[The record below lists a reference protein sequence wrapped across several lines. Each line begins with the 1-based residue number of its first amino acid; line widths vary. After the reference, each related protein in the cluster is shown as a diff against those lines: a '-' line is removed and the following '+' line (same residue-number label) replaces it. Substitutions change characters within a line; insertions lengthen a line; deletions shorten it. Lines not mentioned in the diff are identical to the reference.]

1 MTQQTVDI
9 VRESLELGLPIIPFA
24 VVNDPQKNTPGER
37 LRVNYQK
44 SESEKM
50 ECEPVGDITDS
61 GYCDMELNMTKE
73 KPVKSLVS
81 QSSYVEM
88 SPSEDSRPTKSTAPP
103 RADVSALEDP
113 YMDMHQANI
122 FPASARKSSLFD
134 PDPFSLDAKKH
145 NPALLR
151 SFVEKTRLNLS
162 SSEKSGGSGKHKKG
176 NRHKD
181 DYAFLDLSKKSD
193 ISQGLHHMSL

>member
-1 MTQQTVDI
+1 MSQQTEDI

-24 VVNDPQKNTPGER
+24 VVNDPQKNNPSER
-37 LRVNYQK
+37 LRANYQK
-44 SESEKM
+44 SESDKVES
-50 ECEPVGDITDS
+50 EQVGDVTDS
-61 GYCDMELNMTKE
+61 GYCDMELNKIEE

-88 SPSEDSRPTKSTAPP
+88 NPSEDSRSSKLSPP
-103 RADVSALEDP
+103 PKADVSALEDP
-113 YMDMHQANI
+113 YMDMHLANI

-134 PDPFSLDAKKH
+134 PDPFSLDTKKH
-145 NPALLR
+145 NPAMLR

-162 SSEKSGGSGKHKKG
+162 SAEKSGSGKHKKG

-181 DYAFLDLSKKSD
+181 DYAFLDLSKNSD

>member
-1 MTQQTVDI
+1 

-24 VVNDPQKNTPGER
+24 VVNEPQNNKPGER
-37 LRVNYQK
+37 LKVNYQK

-50 ECEPVGDITDS
+50 ESEPVGDITDS
-61 GYCDMELNMTKE
+61 GYCDMELNKTKE
-73 KPVKSLVS
+73 KPAKSLVS

-88 SPSEDSRPTKSTAPP
+88 SPSEDSRPTKSNPPP

-113 YMDMHQANI
+113 YMDMHLANI

-134 PDPFSLDAKKH
+134 PDPFSLDTKKH

-162 SSEKSGGSGKHKKG
+162 SSSGGSGKHKKG